1 MPHGYPLPHGYQEF
15 PAHWPVGHPV
25 EADWSYLAAADG
37 LHRVLPDGRI
47 DLIAHFRLA
56 ADDTVS
62 GLQLL
67 IAGPST
73 GHFMVPVTAGL
84 GFIGLRFRAGW
95 GGACLGL
102 DPATVRDTNLD
113 DAQVQ
118 ALLGERLAPVRSA
131 KDLATLHTALRSLAT
146 ELASAAGSSAHPQA
160 QAAIDL
166 LHVSGGRLPVV
177 ALAEQVGCSERHLRR
192 TMRQAVGL
200 PVKTLAAILR
210 FQRTARLLR
219 ADPTL
224 SLSAA
229 ACEGGYSDQA
239 HMARDF
245 RRLGGF
251 SPSDRAQVTHGDLPL

>member
-1 MPHGYPLPHGYQEF
+1 MPLPYGYQEF
-15 PAHWPVGHPV
+15 PAHWPSGHPV
-25 EADWSYLAAADG
+25 EADWSYYAEAEG

-47 DLIAHFRLA
+47 DLIAHFLLG
-56 ADDTVS
+56 ADDAIHE
-62 GLQLL
+62 LQLL

-73 GHFMVPVTAGL
+73 GYFMVPVTARQA
-84 GFIGLRFRAGW
+84 FIGLRFRAGW
-95 GGACLGL
+95 GGTCLGL
-102 DPATVRDTNLD
+102 DPAKVRDATLEG
-113 DAQVQ
+113 AELA
-118 ALLGERLAPVRSA
+118 ALLGTRLASVRAAPDLVSLQVA
-131 KDLATLHTALRSLAT
+131 LRAIAADLAAQ
-146 ELASAAGSSAHPQA
+146 AGSSTHPQA

-166 LHVSGGRLPVV
+166 LHISGGRLSV
-177 ALAEQVGCSERHLRR
+177 AELAERVGSSERHLRR
-192 TMRQAVGL
+192 TMQQAVGL

-229 ACEGGYSDQA
+229 ASEGGYSDQA